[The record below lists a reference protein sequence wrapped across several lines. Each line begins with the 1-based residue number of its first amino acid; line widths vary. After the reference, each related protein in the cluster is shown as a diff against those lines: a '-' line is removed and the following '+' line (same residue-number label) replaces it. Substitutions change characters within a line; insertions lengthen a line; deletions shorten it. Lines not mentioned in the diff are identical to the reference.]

1 MATPDTS
8 TVGRIKAILDNASGY
23 YDGTGEGDSQWRMDT
38 DSSAKEISEIWP
50 EDYKVKY
57 EKLKEFVRGK
67 WKGDCSE
74 CAALA
79 NEMLNKEQADD

>member
-1 MATPDTS
+1 MNDPHTTM
-8 TVGRIKAILDNASGY
+8 
-23 YDGTGEGDSQWRMDT
+23 EEMDF
-38 DSSAKEISEIWP
+38 KI
-50 EDYKVKY
+50 KY

-79 NEMLNKEQADD
+79 NSIFNQASTNGERQ

>member
-1 MATPDTS
+1 M
-8 TVGRIKAILDNASGY
+8 KAEPQIDWQA
-23 YDGTGEGDSQWRMDT
+23 
-38 DSSAKEISEIWP
+38 
-50 EDYKVKY
+50 KY

-79 NEMLNKEQADD
+79 NEVFRQEQANDQPS

>member
-1 MATPDTS
+1 M
-8 TVGRIKAILDNASGY
+8 N
-23 YDGTGEGDSQWRMDT
+23 QNN
-38 DSSAKEISEIWP
+38 
-50 EDYKVKY
+50 EDWKDKY

-79 NEMLNKEQADD
+79 NEVFNKEGALSATPKLEK

>member
-1 MATPDTS
+1 MD
-8 TVGRIKAILDNASGY
+8 KNASE
-23 YDGTGEGDSQWRMDT
+23 DV
-38 DSSAKEISEIWP
+38 
-50 EDYKVKY
+50 DYKLKY

-79 NEMLNKEQADD
+79 NNVLNQESAQ